1 MAPAGRV
8 AAVNG
13 LAAAA
18 SMDAMVSIAR
28 KGVRRLFMLLI
39 YGSLTMRGKMMLS
52 RPDIHDNIAIYSPRF
67 FFGSGK
73 LVAVVIGNPD
83 FGSGVDW
90 NFYRSEEH
98 TSELQSLMRISYAV
112 FCLKKKIS
120 HNIQIPH

>member
-52 RPDIHDNIAIYSPRF
+52 RPDIHDNIAIYLPRF

-90 NFYRSEEH
+90 NFYAYLKALSGTFPVVSIRWEDVRLGK
-98 TSELQSLMRISYAV
+98 ELA
-112 FCLKKKIS
+112 CTLKYE
-120 HNIQIPH
+120 